1 MTIVELQ
8 PEEFA
13 RVLPLYREA
22 RKPFPLISA
31 VIQNKQRGQVFAD
44 ERESPHSAL
53 VVTDFGFMF
62 LAGAAQEGAFN
73 EELSRL
79 FATGNAFKPSYLLW
93 YSPPAYWQ
101 KKLDSATPGPI
112 RRRERMRFEF
122 HAEGASWLKEPVQ
135 CPAGL
140 ELRKLSSDLISKTE
154 RFGLKLDSRFWA
166 SAADFLAN
174 GLGVC
179 LMQDSEV
186 VSLCYTAA
194 IADCLGEIDV
204 VTQTEFRGS
213 GLANCVAQQLIRECL
228 STKIIPTWDCFLDNI
243 GSRRLGEKL
252 EFTPLC
258 SYPFYSF
265 NVPIEVGEGEPGETF
280 KLIA

>member
-1 MTIVELQ
+1 MIAELR
-8 PEEFA
+8 PIEFN
-13 RVLPLYREA
+13 RVLPLYRA
-22 RKPFPLISA
+22 TGMSFPLISA
-31 VIQNKQRGQVFAD
+31 VIQQKQRGQVFAD
-44 ERESPHSAL
+44 ERDRPGSAL

-62 LAGAAQEGAFN
+62 WVGAEQNELLDEGLSQAFR
-73 EELSRL
+73 SRD
-79 FATGNAFKPSYLLW
+79 AFSPSYLLW
-93 YSPPAYWQ
+93 YSPPAGWQ
-101 KKLDSATPGPI
+101 RELDAVGPE
-112 RRRERMRFEF
+112 RVKRRERVRFEF
-122 HAEGASWLKEPVQ
+122 HAERAGWLKEVVQ

-166 SAADFLAN
+166 SAADFLDN

-179 LMQDSEV
+179 LMQDGEV

-194 IADCLGEIDV
+194 IADRLGEIDV

-228 STKIIPTWDCFLDNI
+228 SSKIIPTWDCFLDNI
-243 GSRRLGEKL
+243 GSRRLAEKL
-252 EFTPLC
+252 EFTPLY

-280 KLIA
+280 KSIA